1 MGIHNR
7 DYIRDERPG
16 GGFGGGSAG
25 GFGGQWAIKYLLIA
39 NIAVFLL
46 QNIPGSPVTDWLDL
60 KLAWQ
65 DVTAA
70 PVAFIEDDSLRE
82 GLPQSVS
89 IPADEPDL
97 RIPENTVI
105 EQIGELTYQR
115 IDGKSYK
122 AVRWG
127 DRYGLVPVQEL
138 KTVLRVD
145 VLNSWQVV
153 WRLLTSGFCHSTRS
167 FTHILF
173 NMFVLWMFGRAVES
187 ILGSREFLVFY
198 LTGIVISGVGHLLFS
213 VVTRDPTGAL
223 GASGGVM
230 AVVFLTAMTYPK
242 MKVLV
247 MFIIPMD
254 LWVMAVI
261 YAVVDTMGM
270 LGSGSNVAH
279 AAHLGGAAFGVA
291 YKYYNWRL
299 IPLWYGL
306 LGRASGWKRPR
317 RNSKVRIYQPGEQL
331 SAEPID
337 ERVDHIL
344 EKIHQQGEASLTDE
358 EREILKEASRRL
370 KNK

>member
-1 MGIHNR
+1 MGIHSR
-7 DYIRDERPG
+7 DYIREDRPG
-16 GGFGGGSAG
+16 GGFGGGFAG

-39 NIAVFLL
+39 NVAVFLL
-46 QNIPGSPVTDWLDL
+46 QNLSPQVTNWLDL

-65 DVTAA
+65 AVTQA
-70 PVAFIEDDSLRE
+70 PVSFIEDNSLRDQ
-82 GLPQSVS
+82 LPERIS
-89 IPADEPDL
+89 IPTDEDVE
-97 RIPENTVI
+97 RIPTNSAI
-105 EQIGELTYQR
+105 EVMAQNGG
-115 IDGKSYK
+115 DK

-127 DRYGLVPVQEL
+127 DRYGFIPIKEL
-138 KTVLRVD
+138 KLDYRVD
-145 VLNSWQVV
+145 VLGSWQVV
-153 WRLLTSGFCHSTRS
+153 WRLLTSGFCHGS
-167 FTHILF
+167 FQHILF

-213 VVTRDPTGAL
+213 VITRDPVGAL

-247 MFIIPMD
+247 MFVIPMD

-270 LGSGSNVAH
+270 FGTGSNVAH

-306 LGRASGWKRPR
+306 LGRTSGWKRPR
-317 RNSKVRIYQPGEQL
+317 RNPNVRIFQPTDQP
-331 SAEPID
+331 SSEPID
-337 ERVDHIL
+337 ERVDAIL
-344 EKIHQQGEASLTDE
+344 DKIHQQGEASLTDE